1 MIKILVVDDDLLTRQ
16 FIQLLLT
23 EEGYAVS
30 VAEDGMAAWRMLQ
43 QDIFNLV
50 VVDVM
55 MPFLDGFTL
64 TAKIKQGMDIPV
76 IVLTAKGQMEDKEQ
90 GFLVGTDDYLVKP
103 FEGKELI
110 FRIKALLRRYFR
122 STEEE
127 SIQIGSTIVNKKS
140 YEVQVGRRT
149 FLLPLKEFELLYF
162 LLSHPEQAF
171 TRQQLIDSVWGMEFQ
186 GDDRTVDVHIK
197 RLRDRFAELS
207 KDFSIKTIRGVGYA
221 AELR

>member
-90 GFLVGTDDYLVKP
+90 GFLAGTDDYLVKP

>member
-30 VAEDGMAAWRMLQ
+30 VAEDGMAAWRVLQ

-64 TAKIKQGMDIPV
+64 TAKIKQEMDIPV

-90 GFLVGTDDYLVKP
+90 GFLAGTDDYLVKP

-127 SIQIGSTIVNKKS
+127 SIQVGSTIVNKKS
-140 YEVQVGRRT
+140 YEVRVGRRT

-221 AELR
+221 AEMR